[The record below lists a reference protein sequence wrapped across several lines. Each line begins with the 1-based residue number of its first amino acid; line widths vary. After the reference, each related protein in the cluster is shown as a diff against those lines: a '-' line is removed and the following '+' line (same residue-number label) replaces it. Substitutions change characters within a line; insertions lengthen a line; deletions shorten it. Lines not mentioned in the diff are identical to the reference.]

1 VERAGALPRYGPLPA
16 IIICESTMA
25 PRPYWRGYL
34 RLSLVTCPVLLYPA
48 TTQAEKTHFH
58 QINKRTGNRLHQQMI
73 DEKTGKVVD
82 KDEKGR
88 GYELSKGKY
97 VEIEEDELEAIQ
109 IESTHTI
116 DIDTFVPK
124 DEIDQR
130 YLDKPYY
137 IVPGGE
143 KVSEEA
149 FTVIRDAMADKD
161 RVALARIV
169 MAHREHVIAIE
180 SMDKGMLGTTLRY
193 PYELRDAKP
202 YFSHIRSPRL
212 PRDMV
217 KLAEHILETKE
228 GRFDPARFKDE
239 YENAL
244 KALVRRKAKGKTI
257 EVPQEKPQEGNV
269 IDLMDALRQS
279 LKGGKGGHTPS
290 RKKHRKTSSAARR
303 RKAA

>member
-1 VERAGALPRYGPLPA
+1 
-16 IIICESTMA
+16 MA

-82 KDEKGR
+82 KEDKGR

-116 DIDTFVPK
+116 DIDAFVPK

-130 YLDKPYY
+130 YLEKPYY

-143 KVSEEA
+143 KVGEEA
-149 FTVIRDAMADKD
+149 FAVIRDAMKDKD
-161 RVALARIV
+161 RAALARIV
-169 MAHREHVIAIE
+169 MAHREHIIAIE
-180 SMDKGMLGTTLRY
+180 PMDKGMLGTTLRY
-193 PYELRDAKP
+193 PYELREAKP

-212 PRDMV
+212 PREMI

-228 GRFDPARFKDE
+228 GRFDPSRFKDD

-257 EVPQEKPQEGNV
+257 EVPEEKPQESNV

-279 LKGGKGGHTPS
+279 LKGGKGARGGA
-290 RKKHRKTSSAARR
+290 RKKRRKTSPRR

>member
-1 VERAGALPRYGPLPA
+1 
-16 IIICESTMA
+16 MA

-34 RLSLVTCPVLLYPA
+34 RLSLVTCPVVLYPA

-58 QINKRTGNRLHQQMI
+58 QINKRTGNRLHQQMV

-82 KDEKGR
+82 KEDKGR

-97 VEIEEDELEAIQ
+97 VEIEPDELEAIQ

-116 DIDTFVPK
+116 EIDTFVPK
-124 DEIDQR
+124 EDIDQR
-130 YLDKPYY
+130 YLEKPYY
-137 IVPGGE
+137 IVPSGE
-143 KVSEEA
+143 KIAEEA
-149 FTVIRDAMADKD
+149 FAVIRDAMKDKG
-161 RVALARIV
+161 RVALGRIV
-169 MAHREHVIAIE
+169 MAHREHVMAIE

-202 YFSHIRSPRL
+202 YFSGIRSPRL

-217 KLAEHILETKE
+217 KLAEHILESKE
-228 GRFDPARFKDE
+228 GRFDPSRFEDE
-239 YENAL
+239 YESAL

-257 EVPQEKPQEGNV
+257 EAPEERPRDSNV
-269 IDLMDALRQS
+269 IDLMEALRQS
-279 LKGGKGGHTPS
+279 LKSERGSKRARGSSKS
-290 RKKHRKTSSAARR
+290 KRRKASGSRR

>member
-1 VERAGALPRYGPLPA
+1 
-16 IIICESTMA
+16 MA

-58 QINKRTGNRLHQQMI
+58 QINTRTGNRLRQQMV

-82 KDEKGR
+82 KDDKGR

-97 VEIEEDELEAIQ
+97 VEIDEDELEAIQ

-116 DIDTFVPK
+116 EIDSFVPK

-130 YLDKPYY
+130 YLERPYY
-137 IVPGGE
+137 IVPGGD
-143 KVSEEA
+143 KVGEEA
-149 FTVIRDAMADKD
+149 FTVIRDAMKDKD
-161 RVALARIV
+161 RVALGRIV
-169 MAHREHVIAIE
+169 MAHRERVMAIE
-180 SMDKGMLGTTLRY
+180 PLDKGMLGTTLRY

-202 YFSHIRSPRL
+202 YFAEIRSPRL

-217 KLAEHILETKE
+217 KLAEHILEAKA
-228 GRFDPARFKDE
+228 GHFDPSRFEDD
-239 YENAL
+239 YESAL

-257 EVPQEKPQEGNV
+257 EVPEERPEQDNV
-269 IDLMDALRQS
+269 IDLMQALRQS
-279 LKGGKGGHTPS
+279 LKGGKNTRRERRSSRSKRRRTTP
-290 RKKHRKTSSAARR
+290 ARR

>member
-1 VERAGALPRYGPLPA
+1 
-16 IIICESTMA
+16 MA

-34 RLSLVTCPVLLYPA
+34 RLSLVTCPVVLYPA

-58 QINKRTGNRLHQQMI
+58 QINKRTGNRLRQQMV
-73 DEKTGKVVD
+73 DAETDDVVD
-82 KDEKGR
+82 KEDKGR

-97 VEIEEDELEAIQ
+97 VEIDEEELEAIQ

-116 DIDTFVPK
+116 EIDSFVPK

-143 KVSEEA
+143 KVGEEA
-149 FTVIRDAMADKD
+149 FAVIRDAMQDKD
-161 RVALARIV
+161 RVALGRIV

-180 SMDKGMLGTTLRY
+180 PMGKGLLGTTLRY
-193 PYELRDAKP
+193 PYELRDPKA
-202 YFSHIRSPRL
+202 YFSDIRSPRI

-217 KLAEHILETKE
+217 NLAAHILDTKAAH
-228 GRFDPARFKDE
+228 FDASKFKDD

-244 KALVRRKAKGKTI
+244 KALVRRKAKGHTI
-257 EVPQEKPQEGNV
+257 EAPEEREAPSNV
-269 IDLMDALRQS
+269 INLMDALRQS
-279 LKGGKGGHTPS
+279 LKEERGGKRGRAKRTGKRRS
-290 RKKHRKTSSAARR
+290 KSAR